1 MVCWWVLVHFDRSL
15 QLYVWGVKLEA
26 KPAVIRLF
34 FIGKIW
40 SKREIQNSKIIR
52 FWIFCQLPDV
62 REKK

>member
-34 FIGKIW
+34 FYWQKLVK
-40 SKREIQNSKIIR
+40 KRNSKFKNHMILD
-52 FWIFCQLPDV
+52 FFFHCQM
-62 REKK
+62 

>member
-40 SKREIQNSKIIR
+40 SKREIQNSKII
-52 FWIFCQLPDV
+52 
-62 REKK
+62 